1 LYEGQFIMALS
12 TASGPWRSTAGFIVP
27 ITYIF
32 ATDIVGGEYQ
42 IQDAGARI
50 LVLSAADGGPA
61 AEVTFILPEVT
72 LPDGITAFVG
82 PQSAR
87 PELNGIE
94 GSITN
99 YGGQAH
105 KLKGF
110 GSQVV
115 SGVAEVTVGTGT
127 VVQWAGN
134 GNPNAPWLAISTA
147 ILAA

>member
-1 LYEGQFIMALS
+1 MALS
-12 TASGPWRSTAGFIVP
+12 TASGPWRSGAGFIVP
-27 ITYIF
+27 ITYVF
-32 ATDIVGGEYQ
+32 ATDIVAGEYQ
-42 IQDAGARI
+42 IKDPGARI
-50 LVLSAADGGPA
+50 LVLSPADGGPSS
-61 AEVTFILPEVT
+61 EVTFILPNVT
-72 LPDGITAFVG
+72 LPSGVTAWAG
-82 PQSAR
+82 PQTAR

-99 YGGQAH
+99 YGAQAH

-110 GSQVV
+110 GSQVI
-115 SGVAEVTVGTGT
+115 SGVAEVTVAAGN

>member
-1 LYEGQFIMALS
+1 MALS
-12 TASGPWRSTAGFIVP
+12 TASGPWRSVAGYIVP
-27 ITYIF
+27 ITYVF
-32 ATDIVGGEYQ
+32 ATDIVNSEYQ

-50 LVLSAADGGPA
+50 LILSPADGGPA
-61 AEVTFILPEVT
+61 SEVTFILPEVT
-72 LPDGITAFVG
+72 LPQYVTAWTG
-82 PQSAR
+82 PNSAR

-99 YGGQAH
+99 YGAQAH
-105 KLKGF
+105 KLKGY

-115 SGVAEVTVGTGT
+115 SGVSEVTLAAGT

-134 GNPNAPWLAISTA
+134 GNPNAPWLAISNA

>member
-1 LYEGQFIMALS
+1 MALS
-12 TASGPWRSTAGFIVP
+12 SPSGPWRSMTGFIVP
-27 ITYIF
+27 ITYVS
-32 ATDIVGGEYQ
+32 AADIVNGEYQ
-42 IQDAGARI
+42 IQDPGARV

-61 AEVTFILPEVT
+61 SEVTFILPNVT
-72 LPDGITAFVG
+72 LPSGVTTWTG
-82 PQSAR
+82 PQTAR

-99 YGGQAH
+99 YGSQAH

-110 GSQVV
+110 GSQVI
-115 SGVAEVTVGTGT
+115 SGVAEVTVAAGA

>member
-1 LYEGQFIMALS
+1 MALS
-12 TASGPWRSTAGFIVP
+12 TASGPWRSATGFIVP
-27 ITYIF
+27 ITYVF

-42 IQDAGARI
+42 ILDAGARI
-50 LVLSAADGGPA
+50 LILSPADGGPA
-61 AEVTFILPEVT
+61 SEVTFILPNVT
-72 LPDGITAFVG
+72 LPDGISAWNG
-82 PQSAR
+82 PSTAR

-99 YGGQAH
+99 YGAQAH
-105 KLKGF
+105 KLKGY

-115 SGVAEVTVGTGT
+115 SGAAQVTIAAGR